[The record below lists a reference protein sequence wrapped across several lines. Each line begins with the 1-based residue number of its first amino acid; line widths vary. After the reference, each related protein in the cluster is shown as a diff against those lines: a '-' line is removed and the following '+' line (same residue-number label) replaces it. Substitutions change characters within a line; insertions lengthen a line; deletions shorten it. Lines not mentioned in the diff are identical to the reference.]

1 MQIMSPQ
8 EREILWARIVAARGE
23 DREALRHELARA
35 MFDEFHSE
43 FDLYTGFDE
52 PFDASIALL
61 DHCGRFG
68 DQDLLRTFQGVPAD
82 DEGPSRLLASISAR
96 LGEITDDESCVAEQ
110 RALAGRLSTLWRGV
124 IAETVHDEMMTV
136 SQVAGRFGVSVQ
148 AVYKWVNEHKIECQ
162 RSPGGRKIRIPA
174 AQFDA
179 VEETHPAG
187 EVPVTRPGAEGRL
200 ASRLSA
206 IAARE
211 PSRARDEL
219 GVRGGVDVREQFTR
233 GYISG
238 AAAGDDDMPSPDV
251 PVARSLG
258 QPFEGTVFA

>member
-8 EREILWARIVAARGE
+8 EREMLWGRTVAARGQ
-23 DREALRHELARA
+23 DREVLRHELARA
-35 MFDEFHSE
+35 MFDEFHSD
-43 FDLYTGFDE
+43 FDLYSGFDE

-68 DQDLLRTFQGVPAD
+68 DQDLLRTFQSVPTD
-82 DEGPSRLLASISAR
+82 EEGPSRLLVTISAR
-96 LGEITDDESCVAEQ
+96 LREIADDERCLADQ
-110 RALAGRLSTLWRGV
+110 RALAGRFSTLWRGV
-124 IAETVHDEMMTV
+124 IADTVHDEMLTV

-148 AVYKWVNEHKIECQ
+148 AVYKWVNEHKIEYQ

-174 AQFDA
+174 AQFD
-179 VEETHPAG
+179 ENDETRPVG
-187 EVPVTRPGAEGRL
+187 EVPVTRPGAESRL

-206 IAARE
+206 IADRE

-219 GVRGGVDVREQFTR
+219 GVGGAVDVREQFTR
-233 GYISG
+233 GYISAG
-238 AAAGDDDMPSPDV
+238 ASDEAPSPDV

-258 QPFEGTVFA
+258 QPFEGQVFA